1 MDIMESSV
9 IASVDTVDITQH
21 ATMLLEHVFLD
32 VNLGIKHQT
41 VQKIAHLEHTVKT
54 VAHPVDTVSNQR
66 NVIISTGPV

>member
-1 MDIMESSV
+1 MNMLYVYSIDQNVLMDIMESSV

-41 VQKIAHLEHTVKT
+41 VQKVL
-54 VAHPVDTVSNQR
+54 DSC
-66 NVIISTGPV
+66 